1 MTKSSTGLT
10 RTALVIGGG
19 IAGPVTAMALQK
31 AGIEARVYEAYD
43 HTAEGIG
50 GGMSIAPNGIDAL
63 DVIGC
68 ADLIRP
74 LGAPMTGIVLQDCD
88 GRRLAEFGNP
98 PGIRPMQFVWRGELN
113 RALHGEAAR
122 RGIVTRYGKRLVR
135 TEESAD
141 GVTAFFADG
150 TSATADVLIGCD
162 GIRSTTRS
170 LIDPAAPGPQY
181 AGLISF
187 GARLRRPGIPSTEGK
202 MPMSFGR
209 KAFFG
214 YQVFG
219 ADDSVWFVNLPHE
232 QPMTAAA
239 VRATPAE
246 EWLPVL
252 RAAFAE
258 DGTPA
263 AELIGR
269 TDPADMIIVG
279 PMENMPPRVEQWSK
293 GRMVLVGDS
302 AHAPSSS
309 SGQGAS
315 LSIESAIV
323 LARCLRDMPCSEAFA
338 AYEAER
344 RPRVERIIKETT
356 RKNSSKAAGPLMRRV
371 NALAIRTFARLAKPE
386 KMAWIFQYRIDW
398 DAKQTA

>member
-1 MTKSSTGLT
+1 MMKDGTELT
-10 RTALVIGGG
+10 RRALVIGGG

-31 AGIEARVYEAYD
+31 AGIEATVYEAYE
-43 HTAEGIG
+43 HAAEGVG

-68 ADLIRP
+68 ADLVRP

-98 PGIRPMQFVWRGELN
+98 PGIRPMQFVWRGELS
-113 RALHGEAAR
+113 RELHGEAAR
-122 RGIVTRYGKRLVR
+122 RGIVTQHGKRLVR
-135 TEESAD
+135 VEESDD
-141 GVTAFFADG
+141 GVTAVFADG
-150 TSATADVLIGCD
+150 TRATADVLIGCD
-162 GIRSTTRS
+162 GIRSTVRS
-170 LIDPAAPGPQY
+170 LIDPAAPGPTY

-187 GARLRRPGIPSTEGK
+187 GARLRRPGIASTEGR

-219 ADDSVWFVNLPHE
+219 ADDSVWFVNLPHAE
-232 QPMTAAA
+232 PITADE
-239 VRATPAE
+239 VRATPAQ

-252 RAAFAE
+252 RDAFAA

-263 AELIGR
+263 ADLIGR
-269 TDPADMIIVG
+269 TDPADVVIVG
-279 PMENMPPRVEQWSK
+279 PMENMPPRIEHWSR

-315 LSIESAIV
+315 LAIESAIE
-323 LARCLRDMPCSEAFA
+323 LARCLRDLPCSAAFA

-356 RKNSSKAAGPLMRRV
+356 RKNSSKAAGPVMRRV
-371 NALAIRTFARLAKPE
+371 NALAIRTFARLVKPE
-386 KMAWIFQYRIDW
+386 KMAWMFQHRIDW
-398 DAKQTA
+398 DVKRTS